1 MHIRR
6 THRITAL
13 GLAATLLLAGCGS
26 GDEDPSVE
34 EAAIEVEDSEE
45 DITDEDDSADDESP
59 EDDSV
64 EDDDEEESTTLAS
77 GLANKLSSVPEV
89 DWTEVEESPDHLL
102 LAPGLSL
109 RVTQT
114 ALLDEVEPEVAA
126 QVSEAHGETRL
137 LPSDG
142 EVFLLATVVIEDSQW
157 EDAEADS
164 EGTVRVAGNQVPA
177 IFFTGGSGEREQ
189 STYLLSIPEGTAAE
203 EAVLE
208 VTTGDVVQTLSLIDG
223 ARVDSDVEPIY
234 QAGTEVT
241 VDGEGWSHVFDSWA
255 SGTHEVN
262 GQVTGAVITPYV
274 DDWARPGHVFVGV
287 DIDARD
293 NGGADDDITTIQI
306 ELPDGSTVTPENDPS
321 SLKNRF
327 AERAWFQVPADS
339 EQLTLHVNPM
349 GKAGLDEIDFE
360 SPVDVT
366 LTIEGAVTGG
376 ATDAEDPGADA
387 DDAGDSDDAGDA
399 DEDDAS
405 SDESEATEAPGSTD

>member
-26 GDEDPSVE
+26 GDDDPAVE
-34 EAAIEVEDSEE
+34 EAAIEVDGS
-45 DITDEDDSADDESP
+45 DADDVHADDADDVNAEDDSDEDSADEASDG
-59 EDDSV
+59 
-64 EDDDEEESTTLAS
+64 EEESSTLAS
-77 GLANKLSSVPEV
+77 GLANKLSAVPDV
-89 DWTEVEESPDHLL
+89 DWTPVEESPEHVLQ
-102 LAPGLSL
+102 APGVSL

-137 LPSDG
+137 RPSDG

-157 EDAEADS
+157 ESAEADS
-164 EGTVRVAGNQVPA
+164 EGTVRVAGNHVPA
-177 IFFTGGSGEREQ
+177 IAFTGGSGERDQ

-203 EAVLE
+203 DAVVEL
-208 VTTGDVVQTLSLIDG
+208 TTGDVVQSLSLIDG
-223 ARVDSDVEPIY
+223 SRVDSDVEHIY

-274 DDWARPGHVFVGV
+274 DGWARPGQVFLGV

-293 NGGADDDITTIQI
+293 DGGSDEDITTIQI
-306 ELPDGSTVTPENDPS
+306 ELADGSTVTPDNDHS
-321 SLKNRF
+321 SLVNRF

-339 EQLTLHVNPM
+339 EELILHVNPK
-349 GKAGLDEIDFE
+349 GRAGLDDIDFE
-360 SPVDVT
+360 SPVEVQ
-366 LTIEGAVTGG
+366 LTVEGGASGEGADSG
-376 ATDAEDPGADA
+376 DEAD
-387 DDAGDSDDAGDA
+387 
-399 DEDDAS
+399 
-405 SDESEATEAPGSTD
+405 TTQAPASTD